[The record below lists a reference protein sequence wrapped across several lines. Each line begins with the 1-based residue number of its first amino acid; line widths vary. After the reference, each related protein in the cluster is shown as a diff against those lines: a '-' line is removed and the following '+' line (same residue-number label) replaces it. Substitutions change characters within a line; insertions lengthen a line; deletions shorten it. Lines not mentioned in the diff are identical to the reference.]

1 MSMPESTPLNKQDY
15 NNSMRLESYDLAK
28 FAAQLYELNGKI
40 IWDALCDSDYKN
52 AKRVIAAGCGDSY
65 CAAWA
70 AQEAFR
76 TGCERLGTAADLC
89 HRGLPLLRQPRL

>member
-1 MSMPESTPLNKQDY
+1 MNKQDY

-76 TGCERLGTAADLC
+76 TLTRRQHARYLC

>member
-1 MSMPESTPLNKQDY
+1 MSMPENTPLNKQDY

-52 AKRVIAAGCGDSY
+52 AKRVIAAGCG
-65 CAAWA
+65 A
-70 AQEAFR
+70 
-76 TGCERLGTAADLC
+76 TPTARHGRRRKRSA
-89 HRGLPLLRQPRL
+89 R

>member
-1 MSMPESTPLNKQDY
+1 MSMPENTPLNKQDY

-70 AQEAFR
+70 A
-76 TGCERLGTAADLC
+76 
-89 HRGLPLLRQPRL
+89 

>member
-1 MSMPESTPLNKQDY
+1 MSMPENTPLNKQDY

-52 AKRVIAAGCGDSY
+52 AKRVIAA
-65 CAAWA
+65 AVA
-70 AQEAFR
+70 
-76 TGCERLGTAADLC
+76 TPTARHGRRRKRSA
-89 HRGLPLLRQPRL
+89 R